1 MCNHNPPYIEK
12 GGLEVQGHP
21 DLHSNSQVGM
31 EYLTPCLKIKTSV
44 SIKIAKRIN
53 IVMKKITTLHKKKI
67 YFTFTKALLKIDSK
81 NAFEYL
87 TLEI

>member
-1 MCNHNPPYIEK
+1 MITYMCNHNPPYIEK

-31 EYLTPCLKIKTSV
+31 EYLTPCLKIKTSI

-53 IVMKKITTLHKKKI
+53 IVMKEITTLHKKNFI
-67 YFTFTKALLKIDSK
+67 LHLLKPYSK
-81 NAFEYL
+81 
-87 TLEI
+87 